1 MNFFNKKYL
10 KPIIFFSVLSS
21 ILITSFTLNSL
32 TKNLYVE
39 ELLDKLQYTNSPMTA
54 ESIRKKIWDEW
65 IYDVPKKYQ
74 KKLNFAL
81 SEFYSGNLL
90 SSEKEFTKLI
100 NEIPWY
106 IEGWNKR
113 ATIRFMLNDLEGS
126 LQDIDK
132 VLELQPRHFGA
143 ISGSGLI
150 YMKKKQYKNALKV
163 YLLLNKIDPMNTDSK
178 NFIKFLKK
186 IINENSV

>member
-10 KPIIFFSVLSS
+10 KPIIFISLLSW

-81 SEFYSGNLL
+81 SVF
-90 SSEKEFTKLI
+90 
-100 NEIPWY
+100 
-106 IEGWNKR
+106 
-113 ATIRFMLNDLEGS
+113 
-126 LQDIDK
+126 
-132 VLELQPRHFGA
+132 
-143 ISGSGLI
+143 
-150 YMKKKQYKNALKV
+150 
-163 YLLLNKIDPMNTDSK
+163 
-178 NFIKFLKK
+178 
-186 IINENSV
+186 